1 MTITDT
7 GALVA
12 LIDTDDDDH
21 RLVTASL
28 TDIKLPMI
36 TTWAVLAEAMY
47 LLIKGSDGRGRR
59 TLWNLV
65 TSNTLRLPDLPDD
78 FVHRCAD
85 LMEQYAD
92 TPMDLADATLVA
104 LAEHLGERD
113 IFTLD
118 NDFRIYRAHGKHP
131 FRLIPG

>member
-1 MTITDT
+1 MIITDA
-7 GALVA
+7 GPLAALVVGT
-12 LIDTDDDDH
+12 DTYH
-21 RLVTASL
+21 RRATESAAAISF
-28 TDIKLPMI
+28 PMV
-36 TTWAVLAEAMY
+36 TTWAAFTEAMY
-47 LLIKGSDGRGRR
+47 IATCDAGAPARR
-59 TLWNLV
+59 ALWRLV
-65 TSNTLRLPDLPDD
+65 SSGTVRLADLPQASIQ
-78 FVHRCAD
+78 RCAE

-118 NDFRIYRAHGKHP
+118 DDFRIYRTHGKHP